1 MVITAIMCRSVA
13 SFSRDMYI
21 MASTTFL
28 HIWSASSTAS
38 FVRSEERTTFT
49 MVSRSEK
56 MLV

>member
-13 SFSRDMYI
+13 SFSREMHI
-21 MASTTFL
+21 TASTTVS
-28 HIWSASSTAS
+28 HMWSASSTAS
-38 FVRSEERTTFT
+38 FVRREEWTTFT